1 MKKLST
7 LLVAPLAISGAIL
20 ATNVL
25 AYQPNT
31 GAGQTTQPSMQYQ
44 RQLAEQQR
52 QKSTS
57 YYQPAPPKS
66 NYGQYGHAD
75 RTMGS
80 LGFAPNVIVRPSS
93 TPTTPAPTAAQIGSR
108 LIESNPKWGPY
119 VAGAAA
125 TSFVASGLANSV
137 MAGGSVASAIAQP
150 ATAPAALPSAA
161 LRSGMAANSFR
172 SACKAGAW
180 LDYAA
185 RVQQQQACLPYPGM
199 K

>member
-1 MKKLST
+1 MKKAST
-7 LLVAPLAISGAIL
+7 LLIGLAGSVFL
-20 ATNVL
+20 TSNVL
-25 AYQPNT
+25 AYQSNS
-31 GAGQTTQPSMQYQ
+31 GAGTTTQPSMQYQ
-44 RQLAEQQR
+44 RQVAEQQR
-52 QKSTS
+52 QKNTY
-57 YYQPAPPKS
+57 YYQAMPAPSQPRTT
-66 NYGQYGHAD
+66 YGHVD

-80 LGFAPNVIVRPSS
+80 LGFAPSIAIRPSS
-93 TPTTPAPTAAQIGSR
+93 APPAPTAAQIGSR
-108 LIESNPKWGPY
+108 LIESNPKWAPY

-125 TSFVASGLANSV
+125 TGFVASGLANSV

-161 LRSGMAANSFR
+161 LRSGMAANSFI

-185 RVQQQQACLPYPGM
+185 RVKQQQACLPYPGM